1 MLGAAPGAC
10 IVFEDAVA
18 GIQAAH
24 AGGMQAIGIGSR
36 QALPEA
42 GYHMPG
48 FTGITIEE
56 IETRLAAAALG
67 A

>member
-24 AGGMQAIGIGSR
+24 AGGMQAAGIGSR

-42 GYHMPG
+42 DYHMPG
-48 FTGITIEE
+48 FAGITIEE